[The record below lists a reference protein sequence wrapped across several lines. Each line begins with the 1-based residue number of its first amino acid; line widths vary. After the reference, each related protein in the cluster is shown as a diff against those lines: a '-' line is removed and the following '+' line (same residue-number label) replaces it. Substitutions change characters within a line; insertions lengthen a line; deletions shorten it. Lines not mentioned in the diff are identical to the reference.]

1 LAYKKQPENGFSG
14 FQAASEI
21 SVAWV
26 ANPSRRYFCQTP
38 RCSPDVILAQA
49 ESCRNFSNGLFLQVL
64 SGINQDSRLRGG
76 SVADLRKLMTLLGA
90 IFWDKAF
97 RLPENP
103 QNLQKAA

>member
-1 LAYKKQPENGFSG
+1 LVYKKQPENGFSG

-49 ESCRNFSNGLFLQVL
+49 GILSEFQQWFVSSSIVRHQPRFPPARGERSGL
-64 SGINQDSRLRGG
+64 
-76 SVADLRKLMTLLGA
+76 A
-90 IFWDKAF
+90 
-97 RLPENP
+97 
-103 QNLQKAA
+103 